1 TLEKEKRYHIAFSNY
16 NCPFNVILAAQLES
30 KEANSTTEH
39 INVTS
44 QSTIT
49 QPRNYGWW
57 LRMSMY
63 TLFLLSGQS
72 IALLLGRLYYDKG
85 GKSKWLGVVVQ
96 LIGFPILLPYHFIP
110 SLKNLKTNSTATT
123 IYSKPP
129 STLVHVSVYVS
140 LGLLVVANC
149 FLYSTGLMYLPV
161 STFSLICASQLA
173 FNAFFSFFL
182 NSQKLSPLIVN
193 SLVLLTISSILL
205 VFETDPSS
213 DSSKVSKE
221 KYVIGLICTIGA
233 SAGHG
238 WVLSLTQVTFK
249 KVFKKETFTA
259 VMDMI
264 IYQSLVATLGA
275 LVGLFASGDWK
286 GLKTHM
292 EEFELGKVSYIMTLV
307 WTAIMW
313 ELSAIG
319 CVGLIF
325 EVSSLFSNAISV
337 LGLPI
342 VPVLAAIF
350 FHEKIGGTKVISM
363 VWLYGV
369 LFRMSISSTLMI
381 SSPSSMKIEIFQCLL
396 TTRVQEAEE
405 ANSPGHINAA
415 SQSTISQSKNFMQ
428 WLRMTTFTLFV
439 LSGQSAA
446 IPLGRFYHDKGGKSK
461 WTATLVQLTF
471 NAFFSFLINSQK
483 FTPFIINS
491 LVLLTISSALLVF
504 QTNSTGPIGNS
515 NLSFH
520 KILRRETFIVILEMI
535 IYQSLVAICATL
547 VGLFASGEWK
557 GLKREMD
564 EFELGKFIYV
574 STLIWTAIAS
584 QIFNIGTEGLIHEVS
599 SLLSNVISVL
609 GLPVIPV
616 LADSYSFADFQYW
629 HRRLDT

>member
-1 TLEKEKRYHIAFSNY
+1 
-16 NCPFNVILAAQLES
+16 
-30 KEANSTTEH
+30 
-39 INVTS
+39 
-44 QSTIT
+44 
-49 QPRNYGWW
+49 
-57 LRMSMY
+57 MSMY

-319 CVGLIF
+319 CVGDLHGLAIWGF
-325 EVSSLFSNAISV
+325 VSYVYQQYLDDLKSKQHEDRNVNEASNASSL
-337 LGLPI
+337 
-342 VPVLAAIF
+342 
-350 FHEKIGGTKVISM
+350 
-363 VWLYGV
+363 
-369 LFRMSISSTLMI
+369 
-381 SSPSSMKIEIFQCLL
+381 
-396 TTRVQEAEE
+396 QEV
-405 ANSPGHINAA
+405 NGS
-415 SQSTISQSKNFMQ
+415 
-428 WLRMTTFTLFV
+428 
-439 LSGQSAA
+439 
-446 IPLGRFYHDKGGKSK
+446 
-461 WTATLVQLTF
+461 
-471 NAFFSFLINSQK
+471 
-483 FTPFIINS
+483 
-491 LVLLTISSALLVF
+491 
-504 QTNSTGPIGNS
+504 
-515 NLSFH
+515 
-520 KILRRETFIVILEMI
+520 
-535 IYQSLVAICATL
+535 
-547 VGLFASGEWK
+547 
-557 GLKREMD
+557 
-564 EFELGKFIYV
+564 
-574 STLIWTAIAS
+574 
-584 QIFNIGTEGLIHEVS
+584 
-599 SLLSNVISVL
+599 
-609 GLPVIPV
+609 
-616 LADSYSFADFQYW
+616 
-629 HRRLDT
+629 

>member
-1 TLEKEKRYHIAFSNY
+1 MYMIHLLCTHILSRHLYLSETSLNSFNFDMKEAQELQLHIMTPLEA
-16 NCPFNVILAAQLES
+16 

-57 LRMSMY
+57 LRISMY

-96 LIGFPILLPYHFIP
+96 LIGFPLLLPYYFIP

-123 IYSKPP
+123 IFSKPP

-173 FNAFFSFFL
+173 FNAFFSSIL
-182 NSQKLSPLIVN
+182 NSQKFTPLIVN

-213 DSSKVSKE
+213 DSSKVSKK
-221 KYVIGLICTIGA
+221 KYVIGLICTICA

-238 WVLSLTQVTFK
+238 WVLSLTQVAFK

-286 GLKTHM
+286 GLKTQM
-292 EEFELGKVSYIMTLV
+292 DEFELGKVSYIMTLV

-313 ELSAIG
+313 EVSAIG

-350 FHEKIGGTKVISM
+350 FHDKIGGIKVISM
-363 VWLYGV
+363 VLAIWG
-369 LFRMSISSTLMI
+369 
-381 SSPSSMKIEIFQCLL
+381 
-396 TTRVQEAEE
+396 
-405 ANSPGHINAA
+405 
-415 SQSTISQSKNFMQ
+415 
-428 WLRMTTFTLFV
+428 FV
-439 LSGQSAA
+439 SYVYQQYLDD
-446 IPLGRFYHDKGGKSK
+446 LKSK
-461 WTATLVQLTF
+461 QHEDR
-471 NAFFSFLINSQK
+471 NANE
-483 FTPFIINS
+483 
-491 LVLLTISSALLVF
+491 A
-504 QTNSTGPIGNS
+504 S
-515 NLSFH
+515 N
-520 KILRRETFIVILEMI
+520 T
-535 IYQSLVAICATL
+535 
-547 VGLFASGEWK
+547 
-557 GLKREMD
+557 
-564 EFELGKFIYV
+564 
-574 STLIWTAIAS
+574 
-584 QIFNIGTEGLIHEVS
+584 S
-599 SLLSNVISVL
+599 SLQEVNGS
-609 GLPVIPV
+609 
-616 LADSYSFADFQYW
+616 
-629 HRRLDT
+629 